1 IHTKRTVHSRDGMV
15 TARSPLAA
23 AAGAEMLR
31 AGGNALD
38 AAAAAILATGVVHP
52 FATGLGGGGLMTIC
66 QPGKPGRTL
75 DYRSEASRRASCDSY
90 QLDNRARPGV
100 VGWQGV
106 RDRANEVGPRSV
118 AVPGTVAGLVS
129 AHEMYGRVPWDAV
142 VAPAVSL
149 AQDGYAV

>member
-1 IHTKRTVHSRDGMV
+1 ATSMRPKDVSSRRHNGAFSRMSARATNSCLSTVHSMPGRCTTARAHNRWTAYRRRAYAVTVPASEWIHTKRTVHSRDGMV

-75 DYRSEASRRASCDSY
+75 DYRSEASRRASCD
-90 QLDNRARPGV
+90 
-100 VGWQGV
+100 
-106 RDRANEVGPRSV
+106 
-118 AVPGTVAGLVS
+118 
-129 AHEMYGRVPWDAV
+129 
-142 VAPAVSL
+142 
-149 AQDGYAV
+149 